1 MESSIDG
8 PNSSH
13 KRRHKK
19 VTIAASSK
27 DGGTARSRA
36 GAKSALEDKL
46 AALSVSDQSV
56 KEGTADN
63 DGNGSMNDLPRSDNL
78 DDQQISRIYRLQKI
92 FSTVHQSFKTRETA
106 LTYFTKNKLHPEYDI
121 IKWELI
127 SLAYCVELCVKY
139 EQHVLTQGRKVLEA
153 VPDILTRLS
162 EESDDAEDQMHVIVL
177 PARQVCKET
186 GQLQWLAGGDAA
198 PRILVVPKQAIENET
213 NLRILSEHGEV
224 FAELWKMYRDV
235 GAEDRLKS
243 IHGMLE
249 SLTLPPVEVLPPV
262 KQRCAILKRLM
273 TLSSNAN
280 FAGFERRLAKDLFC
294 SDRFGDGADSWIF
307 SFMIWKCVYEVHGD
321 RLSREEHVSRGQ
333 K

>member
-1 MESSIDG
+1 MESNIDG

-13 KRRHKK
+13 KRRQKR
-19 VTIAASSK
+19 VTIATASK
-27 DGGTARSRA
+27 DGASARSWA
-36 GAKSALEDKL
+36 GARKSPLEDKL
-46 AALSVSDQSV
+46 ATLSVLDQGAN
-56 KEGTADN
+56 EGTG
-63 DGNGSMNDLPRSDNL
+63 DGDASSGGSMSDLPRSDSL
-78 DDQQISRIYRLQKI
+78 DEQQISRIHRLQKI
-92 FSTVHQSFKTRETA
+92 FGSVHQSFKTRETA
-106 LTYFTKNKLHPEYDI
+106 LAYFTKNKPHPEYDI

-139 EQHVLTQGRKVLEA
+139 EEHVLTQGRKLLETA
-153 VPDILTRLS
+153 PDILTRLS
-162 EESDDAEDQMHVIVL
+162 AESETDQMHVIVL
-177 PARQVCKET
+177 PARNVCTES
-186 GQLQWLAGGDAA
+186 GQLQWLAVDAD
-198 PRILVVPKQAIENET
+198 PRILVVPKAAIENET

-224 FAELWKMYRDV
+224 FAELWKMYRDG
-235 GAEDRLKS
+235 GAEDRLES

-249 SLTLPPVEVLPPV
+249 SLTLPPVEALPPV

-307 SFMIWKCVYEVHGD
+307 SFMIWKCVHEVHGD